1 LNKENNI
8 NPALP
13 VSEIQAGIKAIKENA
28 ALLKEIN
35 FYSRTEAI
43 DFIDF
48 HIIYRVE
55 GLLQGAGPNEDL
67 YILKQ
72 RAEHLIHDLDKINGN
87 LFAQLREKIKAGVYT
102 KSSSFKKTIDKYM
115 EYPVNDRNRQDNIGY
130 DNLDVLINGLLF
142 NQPIP
147 EARTDRAA
155 EMVFYQKT
163 PARIIFQLAESV
175 QLRPDDAFF
184 DLGSGLGQVAILMHL
199 LTGATAKGI
208 EYEPAFCN
216 YAKECAAQLNLFD
229 VEFINADARDGNYAE
244 GTIFFM
250 YTPFEGQ
257 MMLDMLEILKMES
270 SKRTIRIFTYGPCS
284 PHVAR
289 QNWLNC
295 INGNADDPYQL
306 YEFISSGSTPLV

>member
-115 EYPVNDRNRQDNIGY
+115 EYPVNDRNY
-130 DNLDVLINGLLF
+130 LTSPFLK
-142 NQPIP
+142 P
-147 EARTDRAA
+147 E
-155 EMVFYQKT
+155 
-163 PARIIFQLAESV
+163 
-175 QLRPDDAFF
+175 
-184 DLGSGLGQVAILMHL
+184 
-199 LTGATAKGI
+199 LTGQRKWCFT
-208 EYEPAFCN
+208 
-216 YAKECAAQLNLFD
+216 
-229 VEFINADARDGNYAE
+229 R
-244 GTIFFM
+244 
-250 YTPFEGQ
+250 
-257 MMLDMLEILKMES
+257 
-270 SKRTIRIFTYGPCS
+270 KRPR
-284 PHVAR
+284 
-289 QNWLNC
+289 
-295 INGNADDPYQL
+295 
-306 YEFISSGSTPLV
+306 E